1 MRYLI
6 IGAFAE
12 ATCRHRRSSLPTAL
26 AYLMP
31 RTSPTRP
38 KYFKRDSEPFL
49 LFAQFDVGVLG
60 GAPLCTTCLGE
71 APFAVPSCCL
81 EALPRH
87 HARWLRKMHRWR
99 SRAMIRSPILPTECR
114 CA

>member
-38 KYFKRDSEPFL
+38 IYFKRDSEPFL

-60 GAPLCTTCLGE
+60 GAPYARLVSAKRHSRFHLAAWKPCPGITLDGCGKCTAGDQGLCSGRLFDRRNAG
-71 APFAVPSCCL
+71 
-81 EALPRH
+81 
-87 HARWLRKMHRWR
+87 AR
-99 SRAMIRSPILPTECR
+99 
-114 CA
+114 